1 MQLLPEPEAH
11 GRRGYNHAMAR
22 SRLLLGALLVAC
34 ALFAVWQDAAVG
46 QGRAPVTAVASPDGK
61 LVLSSL
67 GSAVPKL
74 TDPTIGATR
83 PCGFRHSGVSYDH
96 VMWVFMENESLSSII
111 GAPDAP
117 FANLLARRCGL
128 ATDYYAVGHPSL
140 SNYLAATGGTTAG
153 VSDDGEPAAHPV
165 SGQSIFSQVDSHHL
179 TWRSY
184 AESMPVD
191 CDTVTSGDYAARH
204 NPAVYYTALRKA
216 CARYDVPMGPISTGA
231 LHQALYTGSLANFVF
246 VTPNICDDAHSC
258 PVLHGDE
265 WLARF
270 MSMVF
275 ASSTYRRGHMVV
287 FVVWDEGNLTNQV
300 PAMVAAPS
308 VPSGIRSS
316 VPFNHYSLLQTA
328 EQLLGLPLLDN
339 SRTAQSMVAAFHL

>member
-140 SNYLAATGGTTAG
+140 LQLSRRHRWHDGRGERRRRARGPPRLRAVDLLPGRLPPPDMAVVRG
-153 VSDDGEPAAHPV
+153 VD
-165 SGQSIFSQVDSHHL
+165 
-179 TWRSY
+179 
-184 AESMPVD
+184 
-191 CDTVTSGDYAARH
+191 
-204 NPAVYYTALRKA
+204 A
-216 CARYDVPMGPISTGA
+216 C
-231 LHQALYTGSLANFVF
+231 
-246 VTPNICDDAHSC
+246 
-258 PVLHGDE
+258 
-265 WLARF
+265 
-270 MSMVF
+270 
-275 ASSTYRRGHMVV
+275 
-287 FVVWDEGNLTNQV
+287 
-300 PAMVAAPS
+300 
-308 VPSGIRSS
+308 
-316 VPFNHYSLLQTA
+316 
-328 EQLLGLPLLDN
+328 
-339 SRTAQSMVAAFHL
+339 